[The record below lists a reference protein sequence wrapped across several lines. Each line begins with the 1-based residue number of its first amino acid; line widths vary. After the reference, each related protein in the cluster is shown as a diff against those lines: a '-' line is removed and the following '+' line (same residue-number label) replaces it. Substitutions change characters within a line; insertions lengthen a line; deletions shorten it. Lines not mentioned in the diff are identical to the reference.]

1 MSVDIHVDPE
11 VLAEFARALANFQDT
26 LEQEL
31 QSLNNEWSRCS
42 ETFIGR
48 QKDEFAQNFDST
60 RQAIAQAVE
69 AGRDA
74 AQQLNRYQE
83 AVRQALD

>member
-1 MSVDIHVDPE
+1 MSVDIRVDPE

-31 QSLNNEWSRCS
+31 QSLNSEWSRCS

-48 QKDEFAQNFDST
+48 QRDEFAQNFDST

-69 AGRDA
+69 AGREA
-74 AQQLNRYQE
+74 AEKLNRYQE

>member
-1 MSVDIHVDPE
+1 MSQDIRVEPE

-31 QSLNNEWSRCS
+31 QSLNSEWSRCN

-48 QKDEFAQNFDST
+48 QKDEFAEKFDTT
-60 RQAIAQAVE
+60 RQAISQAVE

-74 AQQLNRYQE
+74 AEQLNRYQE
-83 AVRQALD
+83 AVRRALG

>member
-1 MSVDIHVDPE
+1 MSADIRVDPE
-11 VLAEFARALANFQDT
+11 VLAEFARALVNFQDT

-42 ETFIGR
+42 ETFMGR
-48 QKDEFAQNFDST
+48 QREEFAHSFDST
-60 RQAIAQAVE
+60 RESIAQAVE

-74 AQQLNRYQE
+74 AEQLNRYQE
-83 AVRQALD
+83 AVRQALG